1 MKLSTPVYFLLGV
14 ALCLYLGAASRNGW
28 SLVRTLTPRA
38 MLPSASSLQ
47 HK

>member
-1 MKLSTPVYFLLGV
+1 MKLSTPVYFLLGTV
-14 ALCLYLGAASRNGW
+14 LCLYLGLASRNGW

-38 MLPSASSLQ
+38 LLPSASSLQ